1 MDDEEGIVC
10 VSSVHHE
17 EIGASLTLIRRTF
30 LPLALKATCSSTLS
44 CRAFSIADASG
55 SKWSPASEKA
65 SRHRNFRGCTRVAGR
80 SIVRESTPDARPAS
94 GMPHELLRGRGSVRD
109 GYGFPGSVPGNFG
122 GRGRVPRDIVTLRE
136 PRGVLTVFV
145 VIVVTCSKGTRDT
158 RNKFPSPSSL
168 ASSPMQSRAGEE
180 EGGGGQ

>member
-1 MDDEEGIVC
+1 VRFKRPSRRNRRELDINSTHL
-10 VSSVHHE
+10 SSSRLKSYVLLH
-17 EIGASLTLIRRTF
+17 
-30 LPLALKATCSSTLS
+30 ALLS
-44 CRAFSIADASG
+44 RIF
-55 SKWSPASEKA
+55 
-65 SRHRNFRGCTRVAGR
+65 NRGCFRFEMEP
-80 SIVRESTPDARPAS
+80 SKRESVPPPEFQGVHAGGGTINRSRKYSRRAPRVGDAPRIIAGTRQCP
-94 GMPHELLRGRGSVRD
+94 RRIWI
-109 GYGFPGSVPGNFG
+109 PGECSRKLW

-180 EGGGGQ
+180 EGGGWPITQAR